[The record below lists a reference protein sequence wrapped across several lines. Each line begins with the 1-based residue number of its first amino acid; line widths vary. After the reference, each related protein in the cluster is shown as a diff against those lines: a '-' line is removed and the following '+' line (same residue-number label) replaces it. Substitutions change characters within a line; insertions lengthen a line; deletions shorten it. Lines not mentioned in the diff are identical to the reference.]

1 MTAFKQLLV
10 ATDFSALAQHAV
22 NRGFMLAKNNDA
34 QYAIMHVL
42 SHDAM
47 TQLIELVSDNTSQL
61 PQQMLNE
68 AQQALTSITTDA
80 HNNMGVKATTH
91 VAEGVTFSE
100 LAKYSKAI
108 DADLVLLGAHGTG
121 YLMRYLIGSTSSR
134 LLRKSNTHVLVV
146 KNPPQKHYQRIL
158 VAVDLS
164 PISEQVV
171 MNAIKIAPQAEIVLL
186 HVFNVPYA
194 GKMQL
199 AGVDTHVIQHYKD
212 KTKAD
217 AISQLHALAKSAG
230 LSKQNYI
237 VSALDGDVTEWVVSV
252 EQSSKCDLIVI
263 GKHGKHVTEELL
275 LGSAT
280 KKVLAETNSDVLVVV
295 DQQPIQ

>member
-1 MTAFKQLLV
+1 
-10 ATDFSALAQHAV
+10 
-22 NRGFMLAKNNDA
+22 
-34 QYAIMHVL
+34 MHVL

-68 AQQALTSITTDA
+68 AQQALTNIITDGT
-80 HNNMGVKATTH
+80 HNMGVKATTH

-100 LAKYSKAI
+100 VAKYSKAI
-108 DADLVLLGAHGTG
+108 HADLVLLGAHGSG

-158 VAVDLS
+158 VAVDFS

-171 MNAIKIAPQAEIVLL
+171 MNARKIAPMAEIVLL
-186 HVFNVPYA
+186 HVFNVAYES
-194 GKMQL
+194 KMQF
-199 AGVDTHVIQHYKD
+199 AGVDTEVIQHYKN

-217 AISQLHALAKSAG
+217 AVAQLHSLAISTG
-230 LSKQNYI
+230 ISEQRYS
-237 VSALDGDVTEWVVSV
+237 VSVLDGDVTECVVSV
-252 EQSSKCDLIVI
+252 EQSSHCDLIVI

-295 DQQPIQ
+295 DQQTTIEDKLLIS